1 MNIPNETIVKFKNGT
16 ELHMPS
22 GIYEKISFDK
32 DSIVELKWEENGTDY
47 KVQFSFDDVLYIAK
61 TTQSTSKEKQ
71 VFKAEIDGKTV
82 LECVSGGITSAV
94 QKSIRDTDG
103 ED

>member
-32 DSIVELKWEENGTDY
+32 DSIIELKWEENDMDY
-47 KVQFSFDDVLYIAK
+47 KVQFLFDDVLYIAE
-61 TTQSTSKEKQ
+61 TIQSTSKKNQ
-71 VFKAEIDGKTV
+71 VFKAIIDGKSIA
-82 LECVSGGITSAV
+82 ECVSDGITSAV
-94 QKSIRDTDG
+94 QKSIRDTDV